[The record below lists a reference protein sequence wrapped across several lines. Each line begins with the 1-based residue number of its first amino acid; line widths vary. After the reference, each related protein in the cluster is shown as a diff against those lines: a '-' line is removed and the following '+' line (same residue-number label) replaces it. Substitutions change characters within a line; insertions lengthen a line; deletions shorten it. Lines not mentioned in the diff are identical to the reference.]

1 MRGFSLIAVT
11 ALLSSCGDQTSSS
24 EPNAHAEVGDQSSGD
39 ANLVGNAPHQPAAT
53 DTNAATSEGS
63 SPVSPCLMQ
72 GNDRLQV
79 QPFRAIGTE
88 PFWAARVE
96 GRCVTYSTPEDQKGV
111 RVWTRYSAGT
121 NGAGNWVGQ
130 LGGKPFEMR
139 TRPEAG
145 CSDGMSDKVYSIA
158 VELTVNGEQRRG
170 CAEPL

>member
-1 MRGFSLIAVT
+1 MRGTSLMAAMI
-11 ALLSSCGDQTSSS
+11 LLASCGGPAPENELRDEAAPAAQNLGEENSNAPG
-24 EPNAHAEVGDQSSGD
+24 EPEATAD
-39 ANLVGNAPHQPAAT
+39 GNAADEA
-53 DTNAATSEGS
+53 DTGA
-63 SPVSPCLMQ
+63 VSACLMQ
-72 GNDRLQV
+72 GDDRLQV

-96 GRCVTYSTPEDQKGV
+96 GRCVSYSTPEDQKGV